1 MHGERRMR
9 CFIVFVLPQFHYGCV
24 FYQTMGAP
32 RLRIKL
38 RQAFG
43 EALILSG
50 WIFRSGGCNI
60 LTVGS
65 GKM

>member
-1 MHGERRMR
+1 MR
-9 CFIVFVLPQFHYGCV
+9 CFIVFVLPQLHYGRV

-32 RLRIKL
+32 RLRIKH

-43 EALILSG
+43 RAHILSG
-50 WIFRSGGCNI
+50 WIFRSGGCNT
-60 LTVGS
+60 LTIGS